1 MVLRSVAV
9 DNTPPMYFDLQP
21 RLQGQTLSLRP
32 MTAADLE
39 PLWQVSSDPLV
50 WEQHPEPARATREGF
65 EQFFS
70 GGLASAGA
78 LVVVDNATGQIIGS
92 SRYYDWDPQRGEV
105 AIGYTF
111 LARGYWGGAANREM
125 KQLMLDHAFRWA
137 NTVWFH
143 VAASNQRSRRAM
155 EKIGAR
161 LAHEGQRPLHGQ
173 MIDFVYYRI
182 DRP

>member
-39 PLWQVSSDPLV
+39 PLWQVSSDLLV
-50 WEQHPEPARATREGF
+50 WEQHPEPARATREVF

-70 GGLASAGA
+70 SGLASAGA
-78 LVVVDNATGQIIGS
+78 LVVVDNAGQVIGS
-92 SRYYDWDPQRGEV
+92 SRYYDWDPQRREV

-111 LARGYWGGAANREM
+111 LARMRWGGDANREM